1 MNWPGPE
8 PAAAALALIVER
20 ITGYPAA
27 LQRWIG
33 HPVEWMG
40 RLIAWLE
47 MRLNDPRAK
56 PFVVRLRGAAALL
69 VLSAITLAG
78 ALVARAVAHNLPA
91 GLLWEAALAV
101 PFIAQKSLRDHVRAV
116 LIALE
121 SSIAEGRL
129 AVSAIVGRD
138 ASALDESSI
147 AKAALESLAE
157 STSDG
162 VIAPLFWFAIAG
174 LPGLALYKAINTADS
189 MIGHRSPRYIHFGW
203 ASARL
208 DDLINLPCSRLT
220 GLLFVAA
227 AGLIDRGRGRS
238 ALSAMLR
245 DASKHVSPN
254 AGWPEAALAGALGI
268 RLGGP
273 RSYAGRTVD
282 LATMGHGR
290 SKLTAEDIR
299 RGLKLYE
306 RVLTLTAVS
315 MVVLAVVF

>member
-1 MNWPGPE
+1 MIWPGPE
-8 PAAAALALIVER
+8 PGAAALALIVER

-69 VLSAITLAG
+69 VLLAITLAG

-101 PFIAQKSLRDHVRAV
+101 PFIAQKSLREHVRAV

-138 ASALDESSI
+138 ASALDEPSI

-162 VIAPLFWFAIAG
+162 VIAPLFWFAIGG

-227 AGLIDRGRGRS
+227 AGLIARGRGRS

>member
-1 MNWPGPE
+1 
-8 PAAAALALIVER
+8 
-20 ITGYPAA
+20 
-27 LQRWIG
+27 
-33 HPVEWMG
+33 
-40 RLIAWLE
+40 

-162 VIAPLFWFAIAG
+162 VIAPLFWFAIGG

-227 AGLIDRGRGRS
+227 AGLIARGRGRS